1 MKQSPIAWNCE
12 VFGFNEETTG
22 RKRQKMEVNQWAT
35 KACKQWGSI
44 ESVYGERG
52 AREGEGEGGREEKRR
67 GEKERQEIIREM
79 HTYPEIVENHSK
91 EKKSQSRYNQS

>member
-1 MKQSPIAWNCE
+1 M
-12 VFGFNEETTG
+12 FGFNEETTG

-52 AREGEGEGGREEKRR
+52 AREGGGGGRERR
-67 GEKERQEIIREM
+67 GEGRRRDKRL
-79 HTYPEIVENHSK
+79 
-91 EKKSQSRYNQS
+91 